1 MIGALIIVF
10 REVIEAGLIIGIV
23 LAATR
28 GVTGRGQ
35 WISLGVLAGV
45 LGACVVA
52 AFAGAISEAFTG
64 TGQELLNATVLG
76 AAVLMLMWH
85 NAWMARHGREMAA
98 EMFKV
103 GEEVTTGKRPLT
115 ALALV
120 VGLAV
125 LREGS
130 EVVLFL
136 YGIIAGGT
144 SGPEL
149 LSGGL
154 LGLLAGVA
162 FTGLTYLG
170 LLAIPSRYIFS
181 VTTLLIT
188 LLAAG
193 MAAQAVQYLD
203 AAGLV
208 TVLTNS
214 MWDTSEWLSQNSI
227 PGRILHALMGY
238 NERPSVLQVIVY
250 LATLAAMA
258 VLMRIAAP
266 PRPALRTTSN
276 RTV

>member
-45 LGACVVA
+45 LGACIVA

-115 ALALV
+115 ALAMV

-227 PGRILHALMGY
+227 LGRILHALMGY